1 MKKAILVVSALVLII
16 ILSVFIYGINH
27 TKAIPEPLIH
37 VKVADQDVKPIYYG
51 DLHNKSREE
60 LSRFLYHAFEEG
72 WESIPYVDLG
82 DRITVEFENFE
93 SDAVVITEALLTQE
107 GTFLYNEKSD
117 LTHEIIAEN
126 GTVTFELES
135 NPATFLSSNSES
147 YLPGHVIRAFFIKT
161 EIYDSNFVFAFV
173 IRTNP

>member
-27 TKAIPEPLIH
+27 TKAIPEPLLS
-37 VKVADQDVKPIYYG
+37 VKVVDQDINPIYYG
-51 DLHNKSREE
+51 NLHNKTRED

-72 WESIPYVDLG
+72 WESIPYVALE

-161 EIYDSNFVFAFV
+161 EIYESNFVFAFV

>member
-1 MKKAILVVSALVLII
+1 MKKIILAVSLLILII
-16 ILSVFIYGINH
+16 IFSVFIYGINH

-37 VKVADQDVKPIYYG
+37 VKVADQDVRPIYYG

-161 EIYDSNFVFAFV
+161 EIYESNFVFAFV

>member
-1 MKKAILVVSALVLII
+1 MKKVILIVSALVLILV
-16 ILSVFIYGINH
+16 LSIFIYGINH
-27 TKAIPEPLIH
+27 TKAIPEPLLS
-37 VKVADQDVKPIYYG
+37 VKVADQEVKPIYYG
-51 DLHNKSREE
+51 NLHNKTRED

-72 WESIPYVDLG
+72 WESIPYVALDN
-82 DRITVEFENFE
+82 RVTIEFENFE

-161 EIYDSNFVFAFV
+161 EIYESNFVFAFV

>member
-1 MKKAILVVSALVLII
+1 MRKIILAVSTFILII

-72 WESIPYVDLG
+72 WELIPYVDLG
-82 DRITVEFENFE
+82 DRVTVEFENFE
-93 SDAVVITEALLTQE
+93 SDAVVITEALLTQD
-107 GTFLYNEKSD
+107 GKFLYNEKSD
-117 LTHEIIAEN
+117 LTHEVTVEN
-126 GTVTFELES
+126 GKVIFELES

-161 EIYDSNFVFAFV
+161 EIDDSNFVFAYV

>member
-1 MKKAILVVSALVLII
+1 MKKIILAVSLLILII
-16 ILSVFIYGINH
+16 IFSVFIYGINH

-135 NPATFLSSNSES
+135 NPVTFLSSNSES

-161 EIYDSNFVFAFV
+161 EIYESNFVFAFV

>member
-1 MKKAILVVSALVLII
+1 MKKVILIVSALVLILV
-16 ILSVFIYGINH
+16 LSIFIYGINH
-27 TKAIPEPLIH
+27 TKAIPEPLIY

-161 EIYDSNFVFAFV
+161 EIYESNFVFAFV

>member
-1 MKKAILVVSALVLII
+1 MKKVILVVSALVLIF

-161 EIYDSNFVFAFV
+161 EIYESNFVFAFV

>member
-1 MKKAILVVSALVLII
+1 MKKVILIVSALVLILV
-16 ILSVFIYGINH
+16 LSIFIYGINH
-27 TKAIPEPLIH
+27 TKAIPEPLLS
-37 VKVADQDVKPIYYG
+37 VKVADQEVKPIYYG
-51 DLHNKSREE
+51 NLHNKTRED

-72 WESIPYVDLG
+72 WESIPYVALDN
-82 DRITVEFENFE
+82 RITIEFENFE

-161 EIYDSNFVFAFV
+161 EIYESNFVFAFV

>member
-37 VKVADQDVKPIYYG
+37 VKVADQYVKPIYYG

-161 EIYDSNFVFAFV
+161 EIYESNFVFAFV

>member
-1 MKKAILVVSALVLII
+1 MKKIILAVSLLILII
-16 ILSVFIYGINH
+16 IFSVFIYGINH

-117 LTHEIIAEN
+117 LTHEVTLEN
-126 GTVTFELES
+126 GKVTFELES
-135 NPATFLSSNSES
+135 NPATFLSSSSES

-161 EIYDSNFVFAFV
+161 EIDDSNFVFAFV

>member
-1 MKKAILVVSALVLII
+1 MKKIILAVSLLILII
-16 ILSVFIYGINH
+16 IFSVFIYGINH

-51 DLHNKSREE
+51 DLHNKTRED

-72 WESIPYVDLG
+72 WESIPYVALG
-82 DRITVEFENFE
+82 DRVTVEFENFE

-161 EIYDSNFVFAFV
+161 EIYESNFVFAFV

>member
-1 MKKAILVVSALVLII
+1 MKKIILAVSLLILII
-16 ILSVFIYGINH
+16 IFSVFIYGINH

-161 EIYDSNFVFAFV
+161 EIYESNFVFAFV